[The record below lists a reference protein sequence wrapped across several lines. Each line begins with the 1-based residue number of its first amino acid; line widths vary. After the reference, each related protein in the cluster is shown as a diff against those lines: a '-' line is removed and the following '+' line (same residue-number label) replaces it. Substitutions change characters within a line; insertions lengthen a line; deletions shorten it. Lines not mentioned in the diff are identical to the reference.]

1 MRIAVQKF
9 GGTSVATDESREQ
22 VARHIKEFKA
32 EGYGVV
38 VVLSAIGRKGDPYAT
53 DTLIGLARKE
63 CFECDQ
69 RELDLLMSCGEI
81 ISCIIMAHRLRRMGI
96 DSVALTGAQA
106 GIMTD
111 GNFGDARIIGI
122 DIQKILKHLERGKVV
137 IVAGFQG
144 GTKDGEVNTLGRGGS
159 DTTAAALGV
168 ALDAEIIDIYTDVE
182 GIMTADPRL
191 VPDAQILENAS
202 YNEICQMAHLG
213 AKVIHPRAVEIAM
226 QKNIPMRVRS
236 TFSDAMGTLI
246 ANNVIEG
253 TMFNED
259 SGSKKLITGIA
270 HIPNIVQL
278 NISFEAVE
286 DSASAELEL
295 FESFAEAGIS
305 IDLINVY
312 PDKVLFTIGQHNVE
326 QAKAILEK
334 LSFAYTMKNELAK
347 VSVVGAGMRGTP
359 GVMAKVVAA
368 LHNAGI
374 DILQSAD
381 SHTTISCLVE
391 QSRMADAM
399 KALHDKF
406 SLNDN

>member
-1 MRIAVQKF
+1 MRIAVQKY

-22 VARHIKEFKA
+22 VARHIKESIEA
-32 EGYGVV
+32 GYSVV

-63 CFECDQ
+63 CFECDR

-81 ISCIIMAHRLRRMGI
+81 ISCIVMAHRLRRMGI
-96 DSVALTGAQA
+96 DTVALTGAQA
-106 GIMTD
+106 GILTD
-111 GNFGDARIIGI
+111 GTYGDAKITGI
-122 DIQKILKHLERGKVV
+122 DTQNIKNYLAAGKVV

-144 GTKDGEVNTLGRGGS
+144 ATAEGEVNTLGRGGS
-159 DTTAAALGV
+159 DTSAAALGV
-168 ALDAEIIDIYTDVE
+168 ALDAEIIDIFTDVE

-236 TFSDAMGTLI
+236 TFLDSTGTLI
-246 ANNVIEG
+246 ANNSLETTV
-253 TMFNED
+253 FNEET
-259 SGSKKLITGIA
+259 SKKVITGIA

-278 NISFEAVE
+278 SISFEGME
-286 DSASAELEL
+286 DSSAAELEL
-295 FESFAEAGIS
+295 FEKFADAGIS

-312 PDKVLFTIGQHNVE
+312 PDKVLFTISEGNVD
-326 QAKAILEK
+326 QAKAVLEK
-334 LSFAYTMKNELAK
+334 MSLEYSMKHDLAK

-359 GVMAKVVAA
+359 GVMAKVVSA
-368 LHNAGI
+368 LHSAGI

-391 QSRMADAM
+391 QIKMADAM
-399 KALHDKF
+399 KALHEKF
-406 SLNDN
+406 SLTE